1 MVGVPGEEVVPTD
14 FVNMIVET
22 IEFDPPESAAGKA
35 IQFNHAYAIY
45 TDNVGVG
52 GSSNTRLWV
61 DTPDGADVI
70 IGPRAGGSSI
80 ANLRL
85 RTTATIGSAANMFID
100 STTYKVSR
108 STSSRKYKTDIEPIE
123 IDEEAVLAMRPVRF
137 RGRSEVADRARYE
150 ARLDAGEAVPD
161 DEVIPEPREHV
172 GLIAEEVHE
181 LGLTGFVVYHEG
193 EPDALMYD
201 RMIVGAV
208 QVLRRQAGR
217 IATLEETV
225 SRLVEQVDEL
235 RDIEQQRKG

>member
-1 MVGVPGEEVVPTD
+1 MVGVPGEEVAPSD

-52 GSSNTRLWV
+52 GSSNTRLWI

-80 ANLRL
+80 AKRRL

-100 STTYKVSR
+100 SSTYKVSR
-108 STSSRKYKTDIEPIE
+108 STSSRKYKRDIEPVE
-123 IDEEAVLAMRPVRF
+123 IDEEAFLAMRPVRF
-137 RGRSEVADRARYE
+137 RGRTEVDERAHYE
-150 ARLDAGEAVPD
+150 ERLAAGEDVPAD
-161 DEVIPEPREHV
+161 QVPAEPQVHV

-181 LGLTGFVVYHEG
+181 LGLTSFVVYHEG

-201 RMIVGAV
+201 RMIVGAI
-208 QVLRRQAGR
+208 QVMRGQAER
-217 IATLEETV
+217 IATLE
-225 SRLVEQVDEL
+225 
-235 RDIEQQRKG
+235 